1 MKRIARLVVGA
12 ARVVVPILFV
22 TSAVAADTPPAPPMI
37 PNARTPLDGV
47 LTGGQPTFPQLERAA
62 QEGWRT
68 VINLRTE
75 GEPGF
80 EWERAAAERLGMS
93 YIQIPIA
100 GAADLTRANV
110 ERLDTTLRDARPAG
124 RVLLHCAS
132 GNRAGALLALRENW
146 LHGAAP
152 EDALALGL
160 AAGLTSLEPQTRR
173 LLGLE
178 SRPDQRDE
186 R

>member
-1 MKRIARLVVGA
+1 
-12 ARVVVPILFV
+12 
-22 TSAVAADTPPAPPMI
+22 
-37 PNARTPLDGV
+37 
-47 LTGGQPTFPQLERAA
+47 
-62 QEGWRT
+62 
-68 VINLRTE
+68 
-75 GEPGF
+75 
-80 EWERAAAERLGMS
+80 MS